1 MITRFETLQNNV
13 LPPIAIPASDYPRL
27 SRLVDAAGPELVQV
41 SDYLSRELQRAQI
54 IEDAAFDAQVVR
66 IGSLVSYREGVDGR
80 SRTIRLVWPHEAD
93 VNRSRVS
100 VMSAVGAALV
110 GMARGQTIAWPSPV
124 GGTRTLTVL
133 AIHGGDGGGDD
144 ETPDAA
150 A

>member
-1 MITRFETLQNNV
+1 
-13 LPPIAIPASDYPRL
+13 
-27 SRLVDAAGPELVQV
+27 
-41 SDYLSRELQRAQI
+41 
-54 IEDAAFDAQVVR
+54 VVR